1 MTLLT
6 QNEAKMQQLMNAVQ
20 AFEVWSVIQ
29 VNTTKTKL
37 MTVDGIVANRADT
50 VKVTYKHE
58 PLIITPESEEVRY
71 LGFWA
76 TRP

>member
-1 MTLLT
+1 
-6 QNEAKMQQLMNAVQ
+6 
-20 AFEVWSVIQ
+20 
-29 VNTTKTKL
+29 

-58 PLIITPESEEVRY
+58 PLIITPESEAVRY